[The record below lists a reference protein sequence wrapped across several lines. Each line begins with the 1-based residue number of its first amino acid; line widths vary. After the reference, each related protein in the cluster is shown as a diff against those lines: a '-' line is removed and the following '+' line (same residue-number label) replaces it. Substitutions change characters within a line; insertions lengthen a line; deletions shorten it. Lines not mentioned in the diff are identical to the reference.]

1 METINF
7 ADIGEGIT
15 EGHVLK
21 LLYKDG
27 DKVEQDNPIAEIET
41 DKAVVS
47 IPTPVDGF
55 IRYNIKTGDTIKVGD
70 EIAVIGSTDEI
81 SNKTGNSGTVTNT
94 NVTEQN
100 KTKVDTVIDKVPAV
114 VNNSNDANTNNSVMA
129 TPAVKRLALN
139 LNINIRDVNGTGPH
153 GKILEEDVRK
163 FADSLKGKSV
173 SNSNQE
179 STKVTAPATAP
190 TTSNSVKSDILST
203 NKIESNNSTRRV
215 PLSFLRKAIAKNMS
229 VSSSIPTASHMD
241 LIDSDELYNLL
252 NKTKD
257 YVQKNFDVKLT
268 YLPFMIKATV
278 QTLKNNPYF
287 NASFDPDTN
296 EVILKDYYNI
306 GLGAETKD
314 GLKIIV
320 IKDADKKSVVEIA
333 KDLINL
339 REKLYNNTIT
349 ISEMKGN
356 SFTIT
361 NIGSLGGGFMG
372 MPLIN
377 PPDVAILSFGI
388 IKDTPVVKNGE
399 VVPGKVMEF
408 TLTFDHRVVDGADA
422 AKFGNELKRYLEN
435 PSLLTLF

>member
-55 IRYNIKTGDTIKVGD
+55 IRYNIKIGDTIKVGD

-100 KTKVDTVIDKVPAV
+100 KTKVDTVIDKAPAV

>member
-100 KTKVDTVIDKVPAV
+100 KTKVDTVIDKAPAV

-139 LNINIRDVNGTGPH
+139 LNINIRDVKGTGPH

>member
-81 SNKTGNSGTVTNT
+81 SNKTGNSGTVTNNT
-94 NVTEQN
+94 STEQN
-100 KTKVDTVIDKVPAV
+100 KTKVDTVIDKAPAV

>member
-81 SNKTGNSGTVTNT
+81 SNKTGNSGTVTNN

>member
-55 IRYNIKTGDTIKVGD
+55 IRYNIKIGDTIKVGD

-81 SNKTGNSGTVTNT
+81 SNKTGNSGTVTNNT
-94 NVTEQN
+94 STEQN
-100 KTKVDTVIDKVPAV
+100 KTKVDTVIDKAPAV

>member
-55 IRYNIKTGDTIKVGD
+55 IRYNIKIGDTIKVGD

-100 KTKVDTVIDKVPAV
+100 KTKVDTVIDKAPAV

-139 LNINIRDVNGTGPH
+139 LNINIRDVKGTGPH

>member
-55 IRYNIKTGDTIKVGD
+55 IRYNIKIGDTIKVGD

-81 SNKTGNSGTVTNT
+81 SNKTGNSGTVTNN

>member
-55 IRYNIKTGDTIKVGD
+55 IKYNIKTGDTIKVGD

-81 SNKTGNSGTVTNT
+81 SNKTGNSGTVTNNT
-94 NVTEQN
+94 STEQN
-100 KTKVDTVIDKVPAV
+100 KTKVDTVIDKAPAV

-139 LNINIRDVNGTGPH
+139 LNINIRDVKGTGPH